1 MAQPAATRCTPAGW
15 QTSTNIKSGQ
25 AASTPSAHCLF
36 RRRLEMD
43 AMDDE
48 FQEADILW
56 PEADDEL
63 ATPFVTTDD
72 MDMEEPYVAAASPVS
87 HVAPVFRC
95 HRFEELFLPGAASAS
110 SSAGASS
117 TEAEGDEEEWQE
129 ADVLWPDTASVVS
142 RGGGGGGLL
151 WPFPGGSGRAGGR
164 RANHPAA
171 TARRDRWRPAASSP
185 IDIPSSAAGRRRY
198 NLGRR

>member
-1 MAQPAATRCTPAGW
+1 
-15 QTSTNIKSGQ
+15 
-25 AASTPSAHCLF
+25 
-36 RRRLEMD
+36 MD
-43 AMDDE
+43 ATDDE

-56 PEADDEL
+56 PEAEDEL
-63 ATPFVTTDD
+63 AAPFATTDD
-72 MDMEEPYVAAASPVS
+72 MVIEEAYGVAASPVS

-95 HRFEELFLPGAASAS
+95 HRFEELFLPGVAIAS
-110 SSAGASS
+110 SSAGASP
-117 TEAEGDEEEWQE
+117 EADDDEEWQE

-142 RGGGGGGLL
+142 CSGGGGGLL

-185 IDIPSSAAGRRRY
+185 IDIPSSAAARRRY